1 MCQKQYLY
9 EETQVMQHTIQLDVV
24 SCLSEDGF
32 SLDELVIKT
41 RELFEREGM
50 AGMIGLLLRLADERI
65 CRGLVG
71 RQGSWH
77 PKLCCDHPRYDYKDS
92 LDRTFR
98 TSAGTVRISWHR
110 LRCVICKTPV
120 VPLRTF
126 LGLER
131 YQRKTSELE
140 KMVDEVMSEQ
150 SYRRGSDHLERIGEI
165 PVPKSTAH
173 RWVMESDCDEVS
185 SSGQPF
191 DYLLADGTGFKRRF
205 VSGTGQT
212 NQGELR
218 VLLGITATGTTVPV
232 GTWSGKN
239 WSQIG
244 DELKGQPQ
252 EKWPTADV
260 LGSDGEPGLAEGL
273 SAFFNDQQRCH
284 WHAARDLNHILW
296 KDKAT
301 LEERKAFQED
311 LALTLGLEI
320 PPEDIEPVTPSDRK
334 DLAQYVADAED
345 HIETMIG
352 RMNKKGY
359 AQAAGYLRRMKD
371 HLFTYMK
378 RWLATGLVGP
388 RVSSWIERV
397 MREVARRIKRMA
409 FGWSEK
415 GAEKMTRIVLKRF
428 TDREGWEA
436 WWNDRLRLNDNV
448 LLTFRGAKAQ

>member
-1 MCQKQYLY
+1 
-9 EETQVMQHTIQLDVV
+9 MQSTITLEIV

-32 SLDELVIKT
+32 SLDELVMKT
-41 RELFEREGM
+41 WKLFEQDGM
-50 AGMIGLLLRLADERI
+50 AGFIGLVLRLVDDKI
-65 CRGLVG
+65 CRDIVEGK
-71 RQGSWH
+71 GSWR
-77 PKLCCDHPRYDYKDS
+77 PRLCCDHPRYEYKDF

-98 TSAGTVRISWHR
+98 TRAGTVKILWHR
-110 LRCVICKTPV
+110 LRCLACKAGP

-126 LGLER
+126 LGLEL
-131 YQRKTSELE
+131 YQRKTPELA
-140 KMVDEVMSEQ
+140 KMVTEVMSEQ

-173 RWVMESDCDEVS
+173 RWVMESECDEES
-185 SSGQPF
+185 THGQPF
-191 DYLLADGTGFKRRF
+191 DHLLADGTGFKRRF

-212 NQGELR
+212 NRGELC
-218 VLLGITATGTTVPV
+218 VLLGITAQGTTVPV
-232 GTWSGKN
+232 GAWSGKS

-244 DELKGQPQ
+244 EELKSQPQ
-252 EKWPTADV
+252 EKWPKADV

-284 WHAARDLNHILW
+284 WHATHDLDYVLW
-296 KDKAT
+296 KDGAVK
-301 LEERKAFQED
+301 EERRTLQED
-311 LALTLGLEI
+311 LALVLGVEI
-320 PPEDIEPVTPSDRK
+320 PPEDIEPVTTADRSELK
-334 DLAQYVADAED
+334 QYVGDAEEY
-345 HIETMIG
+345 IETMIG

-378 RWLATGLVGP
+378 RWLATGLVSP

-436 WWNDRLRLNDNV
+436 WWNKRLRLNDNV
-448 LLTFRGAKAQ
+448 LLTFRGAKAL